1 MLIVILAIPVCLL
14 GFYLTYLCY
23 QRQHYKHSLVIGGMA
38 IGLLLFVISMVGA
51 SYWVWQAMVVD
62 GAL

>member
-14 GFYLTYLCY
+14 AFYLTYLCY
-23 QRQHYKHSLVIGGMA
+23 RRQYYKHSLVIGSMA
-38 IGLLLFVISMVGA
+38 IGLLLFVISMVSA
-51 SYWVWQAMVVD
+51 SYWLWQAMVVD